1 MEKTVSKTA
10 YDSLKRELAAL
21 KEWQKGEAMRA
32 YKQAQLIDR
41 CQTLEQDN
49 AQKQAL
55 INQLYKRIDEYKD
68 ALNAVMPAGSP
79 LREAMLKAAKAEA
92 TPIAEAKDA
101 PAKPLDG
108 KVS

>member
-1 MEKTVSKTA
+1 MVYCNS
-10 YDSLKRELAAL
+10 
-21 KEWQKGEAMRA
+21 GNN
-32 YKQAQLIDR
+32 LIR
-41 CQTLEQDN
+41 FVN
-49 AQKQAL
+49 A
-55 INQLYKRIDEYKD
+55 
-68 ALNAVMPAGSP
+68 